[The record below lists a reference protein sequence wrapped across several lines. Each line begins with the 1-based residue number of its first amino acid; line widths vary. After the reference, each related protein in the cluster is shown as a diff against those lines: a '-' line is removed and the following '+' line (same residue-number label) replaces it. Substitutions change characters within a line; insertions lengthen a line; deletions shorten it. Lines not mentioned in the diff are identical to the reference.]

1 MEPFDKM
8 VREMAEKEEMIVP
21 NGFDERIQNVLDSLP
36 PKAKKK
42 GLGAAKMILI
52 AAAVCA
58 ALLCTAFAASPGL
71 RGMLMEALGG
81 FAPYAR
87 EQDSEV
93 YTWNGFEF
101 KVLSAM
107 ADEATI
113 RVYVQAKDLE
123 GLGRLDSWG
132 ENWLEGP
139 ELELHGI
146 ESRMHPT
153 GWQSGSGPARYDEA
167 TQTAVYEA
175 DREAFLIGDLSGAE
189 VWIDKMLA
197 SMEEDPWDPPVK
209 IPIDVEIMPSKT
221 VLRDIEANG
230 RHVDEVK
237 VSPLSIILE
246 WEKHSNAAENMELS
260 NKEVR
265 VKMKDG
271 TVIKSEHDC
280 ESSNGSYRNDET
292 GKNYQMVIWC
302 FADPVEPEN
311 VEGIY
316 IGEDYFPVK

>member
-1 MEPFDKM
+1 MEQFDQMLK
-8 VREMAEKEEMIVP
+8 ELAEKEEIIVP
-21 NGFDERIQNVLDSLP
+21 DGFDERMKSALDSLP
-36 PKAKKK
+36 PKPKKK
-42 GLGAAKMILI
+42 GLGAVKTVLI
-52 AAAVCA
+52 AAAACA

-71 RGMLMEALGG
+71 REMLADALGG
-81 FAPYAR
+81 FAPYAQ
-87 EQDSEV
+87 EQESEV

-113 RVYVQAKDLE
+113 RIYVQAKDLE
-123 GLGRLDSWG
+123 GLGRLDFWG

-139 ELELHGI
+139 ELELRGI

-153 GWQSGSGPARYDEA
+153 SWEGSSNAVRYDEA
-167 TQTAVYEA
+167 TQTAVEEVC
-175 DREAFLIGDLSGAE
+175 REAFLIGDLSGAE

-197 SMEEDPWDPPVK
+197 SMHEDPWDPPVK

-221 VLRDIEANG
+221 VLRDIEVEETQ
-230 RHVDEVK
+230 VDEVR

-246 WEKHSNAAENMELS
+246 WEKHSEAAENGNLS
-260 NKEVR
+260 WKEIR

-271 TVIKSEHDC
+271 TVIKSEYDH

-292 GKNYQMVIWC
+292 GKDYQMVIWC
-302 FADPVEPEN
+302 FADPVD
-311 VEGIY
+311 VDSIEGIY
-316 IGEDYFPVK
+316 VGEDYFPIQ

>member
-1 MEPFDKM
+1 MEQFDQMLK
-8 VREMAEKEEMIVP
+8 ELAEKEEIIVP
-21 NGFDERIQNVLDSLP
+21 DGFDERMKSTLDSLP
-36 PKAKKK
+36 PKPKKK
-42 GLGAAKMILI
+42 GLGAVKTALI
-52 AAAVCA
+52 AAAACA

-71 RGMLMEALGG
+71 REMLADALGG
-81 FAPYAR
+81 FAPYAQ
-87 EQDSEV
+87 EQESDV

-113 RVYVQAKDLE
+113 RIYVQAKDLE
-123 GLGRLDSWG
+123 GLGRLDFWG

-139 ELELHGI
+139 ELELRGI

-153 GWQSGSGPARYDEA
+153 SWEGSSNAVRYDEA
-167 TQTAVYEA
+167 TQTAVEEVC
-175 DREAFLIGDLSGAE
+175 REAFLIGDLSGAE

-197 SMEEDPWDPPVK
+197 SMHEDPWDPPVK

-221 VLRDIEANG
+221 VLRDIEVAETQ
-230 RHVDEVK
+230 VDEVR

-246 WEKHSNAAENMELS
+246 WEKHSEAAENGNLS
-260 NKEVR
+260 WKEIR

-271 TVIKSEHDC
+271 TVIKSEYDH

-292 GKNYQMVIWC
+292 GKDYQMVIWC
-302 FADPVEPEN
+302 FADPVD
-311 VEGIY
+311 VDSIEGIY
-316 IGEDYFPVK
+316 VGEDYFPIQ